1 MKNETMKNDDP
12 TIKFGDFLSDDS
24 IEFDESEISTS
35 DDSVPGY
42 LSLPKVQEP
51 EPDTKISSAI
61 DNLMQKLGLDVA
73 NYDPS
78 QVLDNLDKIDSDDIT
93 FDLVASKIVS
103 DLVSRTAL
111 KGVIVQAQMTD
122 RIWDYLAQAYGS
134 KDSPLDADSLLL
146 IDKATSYLDKLFA
159 VQDRYKR
166 AGIVQS
172 LKHIAK
178 QKEKEKDPN
187 KEEETVNLTTADIQR
202 LVKQA
207 QESENKSN

>member
-1 MKNETMKNDDP
+1 MKNNDDP
-12 TIKFGDFLSDDS
+12 TIKFGDFLSDDNV
-24 IEFDESEISTS
+24 EFTEAEIL
-35 DDSVPGY
+35 DDSSQVPGY
-42 LSLPKVQEP
+42 ISLPTSPSP
-51 EPDTKISSAI
+51 EPDKKISSAI
-61 DNLMQKLGLDVA
+61 DNLMKKLGLDVA

-122 RIWDYLAQAYGS
+122 RIWDYLAQAYGDAS
-134 KDSPLDADSLLL
+134 SPLDADSLLL

-178 QKEKEKDPN
+178 QKEKENDPN
-187 KEEETVNLTTADIQR
+187 NTPEEDIQLTNADIQR

-207 QESENKSN
+207 QEEEIKNKSD

>member
-1 MKNETMKNDDP
+1 MKNNDDP
-12 TIKFGDFLSDDS
+12 TIKFGDFLSDDNV
-24 IEFDESEISTS
+24 EFTEAEFLDNNSSQ
-35 DDSVPGY
+35 VPSY
-42 LSLPKVQEP
+42 ISLPTSPEP
-51 EPDTKISSAI
+51 EPDEKISSAI
-61 DNLMQKLGLDVA
+61 DNLMNKLGLDVA

-111 KGVIVQAQMTD
+111 KGIIVQAQMTD
-122 RIWDYLAQAYGS
+122 RIWDYLAQAYGNS
-134 KDSPLDADSLLL
+134 ASPLDADSLLL

-178 QKEKEKDPN
+178 QKEKENDPN
-187 KEEETVNLTTADIQR
+187 KTPEEDIQLTNADIQR

-207 QESENKSN
+207 QEENQNKQ